1 MSRALSKFGEKRT
14 LLRFQSVK
22 DIHLNTTFPDPCV
35 KNHGNM
41 ATIYL
46 FTALA
51 ILVIF
56 MGAFN
61 FTTLSTARA
70 SMRYKE
76 IGVRKIT
83 GAKRKTLIS
92 QFLSESLVQA
102 FISLILALALTEL
115 MLPLFNKFMDT
126 EISLRLSWAVFF
138 YILFGIV
145 GIGCLAGSYPAFI
158 FLPSIHYLLLKVD
171 RKQERKEDLSKDWCA
186 YSFYSSYADVAD
198 CYRL

>member
-1 MSRALSKFGEKRT
+1 
-14 LLRFQSVK
+14 
-22 DIHLNTTFPDPCV
+22 
-35 KNHGNM
+35 M

-70 SMRYKE
+70 SLRYKE

-145 GIGCLAGSYPAFI
+145 GIGCLAGSYPAFLS
-158 FLPSIHYLLLKVD
+158 FFHQSITCFLKVD

-186 YSFYSSYADVAD
+186 YSF
-198 CYRL
+198 L

>member
-1 MSRALSKFGEKRT
+1 
-14 LLRFQSVK
+14 
-22 DIHLNTTFPDPCV
+22 
-35 KNHGNM
+35 M

-115 MLPLFNKFMDT
+115 MLPLFRISQKYGNILNEKELQLCCLLKSDFST
-126 EISLRLSWAVFF
+126 KEISVV
-138 YILFGIV
+138 IQQ
-145 GIGCLAGSYPAFI
+145 
-158 FLPSIHYLLLKVD
+158 SIRTVYQ
-171 RKQERKEDLSKDWCA
+171 RKTVIRQKLDMAEKEDIVEFLSCK
-186 YSFYSSYADVAD
+186 
-198 CYRL
+198 

>member
-1 MSRALSKFGEKRT
+1 
-14 LLRFQSVK
+14 
-22 DIHLNTTFPDPCV
+22 
-35 KNHGNM
+35 M

-70 SMRYKE
+70 SLRYKE

-145 GIGCLAGSYPAFI
+145 GIGCLAGSYPAFY
-158 FLPSIHYLLLKVD
+158 LSPSIHT
-171 RKQERKEDLSKDWCA
+171 C
-186 YSFYSSYADVAD
+186 F
-198 CYRL
+198 

>member
-22 DIHLNTTFPDPCV
+22 DIHLHTTFPDPHV

-92 QFLSESLVQA
+92 
-102 FISLILALALTEL
+102 
-115 MLPLFNKFMDT
+115 
-126 EISLRLSWAVFF
+126 RFF
-138 YILFGIV
+138 RKVWYRHL
-145 GIGCLAGSYPAFI
+145 
-158 FLPSIHYLLLKVD
+158 YL
-171 RKQERKEDLSKDWCA
+171 
-186 YSFYSSYADVAD
+186 
-198 CYRL
+198 